1 VNTMLRDIRLIIY
14 DLDGVLIDSREA
26 IVETFNRV
34 LDELGAD
41 RYPAEAIK
49 EMIGEPLIDMYM
61 RALPQSMH
69 HLIPHCYERYVA
81 IYRELAPGSVSLLPG
96 VEETLTHFRALSLR
110 QSIATTKRSD
120 VAAYIL
126 RRLDVAHLLDLVLG
140 VNDVESP
147 KPSPEIIELT
157 LQRLMVERGAA
168 VFIEDTT
175 IGLEAGRGAGVHTVA
190 VTTGTHS
197 RERLLSAS
205 PDYVIDDIRGLK
217 AIIGVAEETQ

>member
-1 VNTMLRDIRLIIY
+1 MLRDIRLIIY

-34 LDELGAD
+34 LDELGVD

-69 HLIPHCYERYVA
+69 YLIPHCYERYVA

-96 VEETLTHFRALSLR
+96 VEETLTHFKALGLK

-120 VAAYIL
+120 VAGYIM
-126 RRLDVAHLLDLVLG
+126 RRLGVAHLLDLVLG
-140 VNDVESP
+140 VNDVERP

-157 LQRLMVERGAA
+157 LRKLMVEREEAL
-168 VFIEDTT
+168 FIEDTT
-175 IGLEAGRGAGVHTVA
+175 IGLEAGKGAGVHTVA
-190 VTTGTHS
+190 VTTGTHT
-197 RERLLSAS
+197 RERLASAR
-205 PDYVIDDIRGLK
+205 PDYVIEDIRDLK
-217 AIIGVAEETQ
+217 TIICGAPESQ